1 VRGCILVLAS
11 LLLVAGPSL
20 GSAKPLPKAYGYG
33 RVPGAPEPV
42 LDLRGL
48 LPAAHDAEL
57 TAFHPKVSSPLP
69 AIVWTPAPAAVP
81 ATALCYPA
89 GREGGLTASG
99 EAYNGEALAAAHRDM
114 ELSSL
119 ALVRNT
125 ENGKEIIV
133 RVNDR
138 PRNGAAMEFTPA
150 AARALGLSD
159 TCAAPLSVSR
169 LGAAPYAA
177 KAQPL
182 AQQMVSEPAPRTT
195 VASGTYLVQ
204 IGAFAQRGNA
214 ESAREQVAAAG
225 PVSVEPAIVG
235 GASLFRV
242 RLGPWATRE
251 EAEQARAAAAGLGF
265 PGAKLLLP

>member
-1 VRGCILVLAS
+1 MRGCFLVLAS
-11 LLLVAGPSL
+11 LLVVAGPGL
-20 GSAKPLPKAYGYG
+20 ASAKPLPKAYGYG
-33 RVPGAPEPV
+33 SVASTPAPV

-48 LPAAHDAEL
+48 LPAGRNTEL
-57 TAFHPKVSSPLP
+57 AAVEPKAAAASLAPAWNPAPLP
-69 AIVWTPAPAAVP
+69 VAS
-81 ATALCYPA
+81 CYTTE
-89 GREGGLTASG
+89 REGGLTASG
-99 EAYNGEALAAAHRDM
+99 EAYNGESLAAAHLDM
-114 ELSSL
+114 QLSSL

-138 PRNGAAMEFTPA
+138 PRNGAAIEFTPA

-159 TCAAPLSVSR
+159 TCAAP
-169 LGAAPYAA
+169 YAA
-177 KAQPL
+177 KAKPL
-182 AQQMVSEPAPRTT
+182 AQQRVSEPAPRPM
-195 VASGTYLVQ
+195 AANGTYLVQ
-204 IGAFAQRGNA
+204 IGAFAQRDNA
-214 ESAREQVAAAG
+214 ESAREQVVAAG

-251 EAEQARAAAAGLGF
+251 DAEQARAAAAGLGF